1 MAEELQAAAIIIDE
15 ERGRKEAKRRG
26 LFVIGVLS
34 VLRDA
39 AERELIDLPTAVE
52 RLRRTN
58 FRVSGKIIDAL
69 LRK

>member
-1 MAEELQAAAIIIDE
+1 M
-15 ERGRKEAKRRG
+15 
-26 LFVIGVLS
+26 IGVLG

-39 AERELIDLPTAVE
+39 AERELIDLPLALE

-58 FRVSGKIIDAL
+58 FRVSDQIIDSL